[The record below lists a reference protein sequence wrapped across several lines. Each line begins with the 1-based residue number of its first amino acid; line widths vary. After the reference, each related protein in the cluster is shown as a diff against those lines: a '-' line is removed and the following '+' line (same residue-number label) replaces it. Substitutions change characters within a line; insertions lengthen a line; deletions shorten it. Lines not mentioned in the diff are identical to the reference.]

1 MMSLEMFL
9 AYLVACIAVIAV
21 PGPTV
26 TVIIA
31 NSIRHGAR
39 AGLLNVAGTQL
50 GMAFYVTVLAFGLAT
65 VMAVVGEWFDVIRL
79 IGAVY
84 LIWLGVKLWL
94 SQGRLATGEAK
105 PVKGG
110 FFLQGL
116 FVALTNPKI
125 LLFLGAFLPQFIDP
139 AGSYTAQ
146 IAVLGLTFIGAALV
160 IDSSYALMSGGVG
173 AWLSRSRVRL
183 IERVS
188 GTFLIGGGLWLA
200 LARR

>member
-1 MMSLEMFL
+1 MISFEMFL
-9 AYLVACIAVIAV
+9 TYLAACIAIVIV

-50 GMAFYVTVLAFGLAT
+50 GMAFYLLILAFGLAS
-65 VMAVVGEWFDVIRL
+65 VMAIIGEWFNVIRL

-84 LIWLGVKLWL
+84 LIWLGIKLWM
-94 SQGRLATGEAK
+94 SKGDISAKDVK

-116 FVALTNPKI
+116 FVVLTNPKV
-125 LLFLGAFLPQFIDP
+125 LLFFGAFLPQFIDP
-139 AGSYTAQ
+139 AGNYPVQ
-146 IAVLGLTFIGAALV
+146 IAVLGATFILVALV
-160 IDSSYALMSGGVG
+160 LDSGYAFMSGGVG
-173 AWLSRSRVRL
+173 AWLSRKRVRL
-183 IERVS
+183 LERIS
-188 GTFLIGGGLWLA
+188 GTFLIGGGIWLA
-200 LARR
+200 LVRR

>member
-1 MMSLEMFL
+1 MISFEMFL
-9 AYLVACIAVIAV
+9 TYLAACIAIVIV

-50 GMAFYVTVLAFGLAT
+50 GMAFYLLILAFGLAS
-65 VMAVVGEWFDVIRL
+65 VMAIIGEWFNVIRL

-84 LIWLGVKLWL
+84 LIWLGIKLWM
-94 SQGRLATGEAK
+94 SKGDISAKDVK

-116 FVALTNPKI
+116 FVVLTNPKV
-125 LLFLGAFLPQFIDP
+125 LLFFGAFLPQFIDP
-139 AGSYTAQ
+139 AGNYPAQ
-146 IAVLGLTFIGAALV
+146 IAVLGATFILVALV
-160 IDSSYALMSGGVG
+160 LDSGYAFMSGGVG
-173 AWLSRSRVRL
+173 AWLSRKRVRL
-183 IERVS
+183 LERIS
-188 GTFLIGGGLWLA
+188 GTFLIGGGIWLA
-200 LARR
+200 LVRR